1 MTSIAT
7 PAAEPRRPGQLL
19 KEEFIDRDAALTQ
32 GRVALGMGVSRPHLN
47 DLLNKR
53 EKRVTAEMAL
63 RLARFF
69 GTRAESWLYAQ
80 ADWDLHLARTNRRL
94 TAQVE
99 RIIPWYRENGPI
111 FRHPAESAD
120 PAAELVSPMKREE
133 IAQRVRDRVGARRAS
148 ERRKIDPSTIRFP
161 RSA

>member
-19 KEEFIDRDAALTQ
+19 KEEFIDRDPALTQ
-32 GRVALGMGVSRPHLN
+32 GRVALAMGVSRPHLN

-80 ADWDLHLARTNRRL
+80 ADWDLNLARANRRL

-120 PAAELVSPMKREE
+120 AAAELVSPMKREE

>member
-1 MTSIAT
+1 MTSTNAT
-7 PAAEPRRPGQLL
+7 GTPRRPGQLL
-19 KEEFIDRDAALTQ
+19 KEEFIDRDPELTQ
-32 GRVALGMGVSRPHLN
+32 GRVALGMGISRPHLN
-47 DLLNKR
+47 DLLNKG

-80 ADWDLHLARTNRRL
+80 ADWDLHLARSNRRL
-94 TAQVE
+94 SAQIE
-99 RIIPWYRENGPI
+99 RIIPWYHQNDAI
-111 FRHPAESAD
+111 FRHPAED
-120 PAAELVSPMKREE
+120 KDAASELVSPLKREE
-133 IAQRVRDRVGARRAS
+133 IAQRVRERVAPRRAA